1 MPRARRA
8 PHGATRPAAAT
19 VLAAVLAGALLTGCT
34 GSAPK
39 PRAKATPTPVP
50 ATASACPVV
59 APPTPAVW
67 PPEVPDDIPKPPS
80 AVIEK
85 VEKTASGVTVVR
97 FSTDSSLREG
107 VLYVVKE
114 FPKVGYTLGRGDAEV
129 TEADAPFQKGKV
141 RGLVRM
147 LAQEQCRTLWLL
159 AIGREGGGPAPFA
172 PQPSGTASPLPFG

>member
-1 MPRARRA
+1 MHPARPRRWVNG
-8 PHGATRPAAAT
+8 H
-19 VLAAVLAGALLTGCT
+19 AVGVAVALALLTTACT
-34 GSAPK
+34 GDAPTSK
-39 PRAKATPTPVP
+39 AKASPTPAAP
-50 ATASACPVV
+50 TASSCPD
-59 APPTPAVW
+59 AKPAKPAVW
-67 PPEVPDDIPKPPS
+67 PAEVPDDIPKPAS

-85 VEKTASGVTVVR
+85 VEKTSSGVTVVR
-97 FSTDSSLREG
+97 FSTESSLREG

-129 TEADAPFQKGKV
+129 TEADAPFQKGTI

-172 PQPSGTASPLPFG
+172 PRSPSNGASPLPFG

>member
-1 MPRARRA
+1 MSRAAQPLRRTA
-8 PHGATRPAAAT
+8 LAAGVAAA
-19 VLAAVLAGALLTGCT
+19 VVGLVASGCT
-34 GSAPK
+34 GGEPT
-39 PRAKATPTPVP
+39 PRAVRTATPVP
-50 ATASACPVV
+50 TPTVSSCPDPKP
-59 APPTPAVW
+59 AKPAVW
-67 PPEVPDDIPKPPS
+67 PPEVPEDIPKPAS

-97 FSTDSSLREG
+97 FSTESSLREG

-129 TEADAPFQKGKV
+129 TEADAPFQKGKI

-159 AIGREGGGPAPFA
+159 AIGREGGGAAPFG
-172 PQPSGTASPLPFG
+172 PRSPSGTASPLPFG